1 MSKDVMSKIRA
12 GDVWKNLERVLSDHR
27 IERPDYEVFDE
38 RPHPRLHVRYHG
50 VERDF
55 RFSGTP
61 GNRRTPKFEADKL
74 RRMLREMMQESLL
87 PKPAQAPEPVRVKS
101 IVFRGAV
108 IDTTEIDGVPHVALK
123 PIVEGMGLDWSS
135 QRQRV
140 ARDPVLSEGVVVTT
154 MPSPGGRQETAVLPL
169 KLLTGFLFGIDAN
182 RVREDIRDGVIAY
195 QRECYDALAAYW
207 LHAAPE
213 IAGPAVEAPLSA
225 KEVGGIVKSVTRAAV
240 ADLRQ
245 DMVGMLQA
253 LAEQMR
259 ALPAPAPDVVPAR
272 DYVPALTVLEEM
284 AGIKAPRRY
293 RGLSSWASAELL
305 RWCGRHGIAPKQV
318 ETYPGWKWLFPRA
331 AAADWLAAGGRS
343 ALMTRLADR
352 EAKLSGQ
359 AVMAFAARG
368 R

>member
-123 PIVEGMGLDWSS
+123 PIVEGMGLDWSA
-135 QRQRV
+135 QWRRV
-140 ARDPVLSEGVVVTT
+140 ERDPVLGTCVAVATMQVGGQRREVTL
-154 MPSPGGRQETAVLPL
+154 LPL
-169 KLLTGFLFGIDAN
+169 KYLTGFLFGIDAS
-182 RVREDIRDGVIAY
+182 RVRDDIRDGVIAY
-195 QRECYDALAAYW
+195 QRECYDVLAAYW
-207 LHAAPE
+207 LHAATEPGE
-213 IAGPAVEAPLSA
+213 PPLSA

-240 ADLRQ
+240 ADLRT
-245 DMVGMLQA
+245 DMVAMLQT
-253 LAEQMR
+253 LSEQMR
-259 ALPAPAPDVVPAR
+259 ALPAPAPDVVPTR
-272 DYVPALTVLEEM
+272 DYVPALTVIEEM
-284 AGIKAPRRY
+284 AGVKAPRRY
-293 RGLSSWASAELL
+293 RGLSSWCSAELL
-305 RWCGRHGIAPKQV
+305 RWCGRHGIPPKQV
-318 ETYPGWKWLFPRA
+318 ETYPGWKWLFPRQ
-331 AAADWLAAGGRS
+331 AAADWLAAGGRE
-343 ALMTRLADR
+343 ALNCRLADR
-352 EAKLSGQ
+352 EAKKAGQ
-359 AVMAFAARG
+359 IVMAFARV